1 MARVGLVS
9 VLLLGFGGLA
19 LLGSGAAHADLI
31 TMSEASC
38 RGAEKGAP
46 CEGDTGPGTC
56 QPDRC
61 CRLDYSGGTPPK
73 TKCRVCLK
81 CHPGEAAA
89 APEKAEAP
97 AEKTP
102 EKAPAEKTAPEEAP
116 AEKAPAEKAPEPA
129 QAAPEGKGG
138 CDAGVAGG
146 PFGAG
151 ALALGLL
158 LAIGLRRTRR

>member
-73 TKCRVCLK
+73 TKCRDCLK

-97 AEKTP
+97 AEKTTP
-102 EKAPAEKTAPEEAP
+102 EKAPAEKTAPEE
-116 AEKAPAEKAPEPA
+116 APAEKAPEPA